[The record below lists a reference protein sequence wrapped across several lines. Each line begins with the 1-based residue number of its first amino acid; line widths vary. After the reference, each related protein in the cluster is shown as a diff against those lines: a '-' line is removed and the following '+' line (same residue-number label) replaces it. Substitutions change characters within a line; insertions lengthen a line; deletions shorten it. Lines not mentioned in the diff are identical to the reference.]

1 MNPIIRRDHYLQKL
15 IDRKENGL
23 IKVITGIRRCGK
35 SFLLFDLFY
44 DHLIESGV
52 REEQIIPI
60 ALKGKGGASPVID
73 SSACTNCGRC
83 IDVCG
88 PDVFTYT
95 HRFNHERK

>member
-60 ALKGKGGASPVID
+60 ALDDDMFTKYRDPDLFVLK
-73 SSACTNCGRC
+73 SSQKKCIISSSTRC
-83 IDVCG
+83 SM
-88 PDVFTYT
+88 PLQ
-95 HRFNHERK
+95 RMS

>member
-60 ALKGKGGASPVID
+60 ALDDDMFTKYRD
-73 SSACTNCGRC
+73 
-83 IDVCG
+83 
-88 PDVFTYT
+88 PD
-95 HRFNHERK
+95 